1 MAPTASAPAGKKHLF
16 RRGLIV
22 LIALLILEVL
32 DYYTARLLNGP
43 VTILFVLALIN
54 AALIA
59 YYYMHITTLFSAEG
73 DH

>member
-1 MAPTASAPAGKKHLF
+1 MSAPDPTKKKRLF

-32 DYYTARLLNGP
+32 DYYTAQLLNGS

-59 YYYMHITTLFSAEG
+59 YYYMHITTLFSEEG
-73 DH
+73 GH